1 VKRGGKSFTGAY
13 TGLLLWLGGIIFALA
28 AVAALLLL
36 LRR

>member
-1 VKRGGKSFTGAY
+1 LKRGGKSLTGAY
-13 TGLLLWLGGIIFALA
+13 GGLLLSLGGIILALA